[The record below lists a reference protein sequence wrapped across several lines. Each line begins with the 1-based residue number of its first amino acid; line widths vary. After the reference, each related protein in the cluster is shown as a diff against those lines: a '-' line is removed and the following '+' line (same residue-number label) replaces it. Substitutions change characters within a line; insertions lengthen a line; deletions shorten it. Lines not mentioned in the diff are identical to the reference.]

1 MYSGVDICVDVL
13 FTVGHVTTRVGI
25 LMYDESCTPKSRR
38 FSVEIDQLIEGS
50 TRLLNCSVAP
60 CRPQAG
66 VVHCG
71 RGHQSAAEPQTR
83 PRRVLTEA
91 PAQLLPDKRQLHPP
105 EPAGQRELP
114 PLQCHGHRPLDGRR
128 AGNLL

>member
-1 MYSGVDICVDVL
+1 
-13 FTVGHVTTRVGI
+13 
-25 LMYDESCTPKSRR
+25 MYDVSDLVLKLIISLKYPSP
-38 FSVEIDQLIEGS
+38 QL
-50 TRLLNCSVAP
+50 NSVAP

-83 PRRVLTEA
+83 ARRVLTEA